1 MREAEPSVLN
11 GLVRLQGK
19 GVGQSLATAYPDI
32 ISDIRITE
40 INYFRYPIISYRIYQ
55 DSRDDITL
63 AYQDRQVWG
72 ASSSGGSIAA
82 KIVGELLVWFFIT
95 VR

>member
-11 GLVRLQGK
+11 GLVGLQGK
-19 GVGQSLATAYPDI
+19 GVGQLLATAYPDI

-40 INYFRYPIISYRIYQ
+40 INYIGYSIISYRIYQ

-63 AYQDRQVWG
+63 AYQDRQVRPVPLRRDENVVDM
-72 ASSSGGSIAA
+72 AMRRI
-82 KIVGELLVWFFIT
+82 KFVEL
-95 VR
+95 